1 MVIKIRWVAPFV
13 RGGYGL
19 SSTRGLSRQWNIL
32 CFDTLTVWYAWYV
45 NYPLEESTP
54 NKKRL
59 QHILPKNSFR
69 TYKECLQI
77 SKKRLLNSKVEKD
90 LTDLL
95 QKENIQ
101 MANKHSL
108 RCSTVLVIKETQIKT
123 ITLCHNMKWRRGKHL
138 VLLRMSGTQMLL
150 VAALN

>member
-1 MVIKIRWVAPFV
+1 MDWGRVQGNSLGNR
-13 RGGYGL
+13 
-19 SSTRGLSRQWNIL
+19 NIL

-77 SKKRLLNSKVEKD
+77 SKKK
-90 LTDLL
+90 T
-95 QKENIQ
+95 
-101 MANKHSL
+101 
-108 RCSTVLVIKETQIKT
+108 TQ
-123 ITLCHNMKWRRGKHL
+123 
-138 VLLRMSGTQMLL
+138 Q
-150 VAALN
+150 